1 MDQAAH
7 HYEQLLL
14 QKRIEETLQKALQE
28 PLTTDDAQL
37 LACACGVTLP
47 KPDTQR
53 TRT

>member
-14 QKRIEETLQKALQE
+14 QQRIEQTIEKALHE

-37 LACACGVTLP
+37 LAWGCGVTLP
-47 KPDTQR
+47 NL
-53 TRT
+53 TRHEKD